1 MKHKDEQI
9 HKLKYHTTLL
19 RQANQ
24 NDYYKNPVMA
34 VLAQA
39 TVQYTFS
46 VTSYP
51 LQLEGNMALLTFVA
65 YFLLGYLVNCVLAKR
80 INTLGV
86 MQ

>member
-46 VTSYP
+46 VTHFLSSAAGRKYGTP
-51 LQLEGNMALLTFVA
+51 HFHGILSLGLLSELCF
-65 YFLLGYLVNCVLAKR
+65 GQKD
-80 INTLGV
+80 
-86 MQ
+86 